1 MAGQGGRELFRK
13 KSLERLS
20 SPERLDQLLEVVD
33 RKTWVPLATVGVLVL
48 GLVAWAV
55 FAKIPVNVEGKGIL
69 VRPRQI
75 SEFQSVGAG
84 RVVRMEVEVGDTVRR
99 GQMLAEIERPDLEE
113 RLRLQKQKAA
123 ELTAQSRAATEA
135 TGAEERGGGD
145 ALAGG
150 PSLRDHIERSRS
162 LARTLR
168 EERLA
173 VLAEEEH
180 RLDEQQRVA
189 SALSQALRERFE
201 GRRQLT
207 EDGLV
212 SKTELDVAEEA
223 YMDSLERLYEIETQR
238 GKLETARLEADELY
252 FDRLQKI
259 AEWSF
264 ELEQQIA
271 DVHREIARLAL
282 QIEEEC
288 RVVSDHDGRII
299 EVNAVPGSIL
309 AAGDRLGAMEI
320 TDPSSTLKS
329 VTYFHVKDGKRLRA
343 GMPIHVTP
351 DTVERERFGSIR
363 GVVRTVSSFPVSVE
377 EAASVVGNR
386 FVAQTLIEGGYLI
399 EVAADLQ
406 RSPAQPEHY
415 DWTSS
420 KGPEEV
426 EVSAGTT
433 TTARVAVE
441 RERPIAFVLPLL
453 KSAAGID

>member
-1 MAGQGGRELFRK
+1 MAGKGGRELFRK

-33 RKTWVPLATVGVLVL
+33 RKSWVPLATVGLLVL
-48 GLVAWAV
+48 GLLAWAV

-75 SEFQSVGAG
+75 SEFQAPGGG
-84 RVVRMEVEVGDTVRR
+84 RVVRIAIAVGDSVRR
-99 GQMLAEIERPDLEE
+99 GQLLAEIERPDLEE
-113 RLRLQKQKAA
+113 QLRLQKQKAA
-123 ELTAQSRAATEA
+123 ELTAQSRAASERTG
-135 TGAEERGGGD
+135 GAEGVEEEL
-145 ALAGG
+145 LAEG
-150 PSLRDHIERSRS
+150 PSLRDHIERSRE

-168 EERLA
+168 GERLA
-173 VLAEEEH
+173 VLGEEEQ
-180 RLDEQQRVA
+180 RLDEQQQVA
-189 SALSQALRERFE
+189 RELSQALRERFE
-201 GRRQLT
+201 GRRRLT
-207 EDGLV
+207 EEGLV
-212 SKTELDVAEEA
+212 SKTELDAAEEA

-299 EVNAVPGSIL
+299 EINAVPGTIL
-309 AAGDRLGAMEI
+309 ASGDRLGAMEVR
-320 TDPSSTLKS
+320 DPTSTLKS
-329 VTYFHVKDGKRLRA
+329 VTYFRVKDGKRLRE

-363 GVVRTVSSFPVSVE
+363 GVVRTVSSFPVSVD

-386 FVAQTLIEGGYLI
+386 IVAQTLIEGGYLI
-399 EVAADLQ
+399 EVASDLQ
-406 RSPAQPEHY
+406 RSPARPDRY

-426 EVSAGTT
+426 EVTAGTT

>member
-1 MAGQGGRELFRK
+1 MAEQGARELFRK

-33 RKTWVPLATVGVLVL
+33 RKTWVPLATLGFLVVS
-48 GLVAWAV
+48 LVAWAV
-55 FAKIPVNVEGKGIL
+55 FAEIPVNVEGKGIL
-69 VRPRQI
+69 VRPRKI
-75 SEFQSVGAG
+75 SEFQSTGAG
-84 RVVRMEVEVGDTVRR
+84 RVVAMEVDVGDTVRP
-99 GQMLAEIERPDLEE
+99 GQLLAEIERPDLEE
-113 RLRLQKQKAA
+113 QLRLQKEKAA
-123 ELTAQSRAATEA
+123 ELTAQSRAASEQMV
-135 TGAEERGGGD
+135 GEERPAGEV
-145 ALAGG
+145 LAQG
-150 PSLRDHIERSRS
+150 PSLRDHIERSRA

-168 EERLA
+168 SERLT
-173 VLAEEEH
+173 VLAEEEE
-180 RLDEQQRVA
+180 RLDAQERVA
-189 SALSQALRERFE
+189 RELSQSLRERSE
-201 GRRQLT
+201 GWRQLT
-207 EDGLV
+207 EDSLV
-212 SKTELDVAEEA
+212 SKTELDAAEEA

-271 DVHREIARLAL
+271 DVHREIARLAA

-299 EVNAVPGSIL
+299 EVNAVPGTFL
-309 AAGDRLGAMEI
+309 APGDRLGAMEVS
-320 TDPSSTLKS
+320 DPSSTLKS
-329 VTYFHVKDGKRLRA
+329 VTYFRVRDGKRLRA
-343 GMPIHVTP
+343 GMPIQVTP

-363 GVVRTVSSFPVSVE
+363 GVVRTVSRFPVSVE

-386 FVAQTLIEGGYLI
+386 FVAEMLIEGGYLI
-399 EVAADLQ
+399 EVASDLQ
-406 RSPAQPEHY
+406 RSTAQPERY

-420 KGPEEV
+420 RGPEEV
-426 EVSAGTT
+426 QVSAGTT